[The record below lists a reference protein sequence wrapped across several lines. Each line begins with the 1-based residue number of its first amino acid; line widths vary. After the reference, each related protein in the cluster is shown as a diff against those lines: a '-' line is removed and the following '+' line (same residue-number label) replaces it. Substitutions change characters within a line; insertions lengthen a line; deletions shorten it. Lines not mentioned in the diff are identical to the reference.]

1 LVFIAMPYREGNTD
15 APLEQLS
22 WLLVKVDGPSGLESV
37 TGSICEGLPMTSSVP
52 AVSTGI
58 NRNDKFTSIALL
70 REMLR
75 IRELE
80 QRSLDL
86 STTTPPEVIGSAHFC
101 AGQEAVPVGAL
112 AGLGDAD
119 QIVATYRGHGW
130 ALASGLSLTEV
141 FGEICQRSVGV
152 NGGRGGSAYMMAPE
166 RRFIGE
172 NSIVGAGVPVAC
184 GVAMANV
191 AAKNGKVVAVSIG
204 DGAFNQGATHEG
216 LAFAAA
222 RSLPVLIICEN
233 NGWSELTPTALTFKV
248 ERIAQRASGYGIPG
262 VTIDGADPIIV
273 RDTILQAASRAR
285 EGRGPVLIE
294 CRVPRLW
301 GHYNRDIEHY
311 RPKED
316 RDQARARDPIA
327 TFSNKM
333 IAAGT
338 LTKEEFQEL
347 EASVKSEL
355 DEVQKI
361 VLSSQHP
368 TGATARKHVWSEASC
383 EAASSDAPGAGQT
396 KTISYIQAVNE
407 ALSRELATRPE
418 VLVYGED
425 VGQAGGIFGA
435 SRGLQKSFGV
445 DRVFDTPISE
455 SAILGSAV
463 GAALMGMKPIV
474 EIMWGDFMLVAL
486 DQIIN
491 QAANVRYVTGGRSGA
506 PIVVRTQ
513 QGATPGSCAQHSQCL
528 EALLAHI
535 PGLRIGIPAT
545 PQDAYSLLRTATASP
560 DPCILY
566 EARGLYQTT
575 GAVSFTDVI
584 EPIGKSRLH
593 KPGRDA
599 VIVTWGTMLL
609 VALQAA
615 KELADEGADVGVL
628 DLRWLCPLDDEGLR
642 AAVKDAS
649 GKVIVLHEANRTGGF
664 GAEVV
669 ARLHDFFGD
678 DLALNIA
685 RVATPDM
692 RIPASPILQLALIPT
707 VAKVI
712 DETRRLL
719 KI

>member
-1 LVFIAMPYREGNTD
+1 MTA
-15 APLEQLS
+15 
-22 WLLVKVDGPSGLESV
+22 SV
-37 TGSICEGLPMTSSVP
+37 SS
-52 AVSTGI
+52 AATNI
-58 NRNDKFTSIALL
+58 DKNDHAASVALL

-86 STTTPPEVIGSAHFC
+86 SQTTPPQVIGSAHFC
-101 AGQEAVPVGAL
+101 AGQEAVPVGAV
-112 AGLGDAD
+112 AGLNDDD
-119 QIVATYRGHGW
+119 QLVATYRGHGW

-141 FGEICQRSVGV
+141 FGEICQRSIGV
-152 NGGRGGSAYMMAPE
+152 NGGRGGSAYMMAPD

-172 NSIVGAGVPVAC
+172 NSIVGAGVPIAC

-191 AAKNGKVVAVSIG
+191 AAKNGRVVAVSIG

-233 NGWSELTPTALTFKV
+233 NGWSELTPTSLTFKV
-248 ERIAQRASGYGIPG
+248 ERIAQRASGYGMPG
-262 VTIDGADPIIV
+262 VTIDGSDPAIV
-273 RDTILQAASRAR
+273 RDTVKEAAKRAR
-285 EGRGPVLIE
+285 EGKGPVLIE

-316 RDQARARDPIA
+316 RDQARGRDPIT
-327 TFSNKM
+327 TFSRKL
-333 IAAGT
+333 ISAGV
-338 LTKEEFQEL
+338 LTAEKFSEL
-347 EASVKSEL
+347 EASVKAEL
-355 DEVQKI
+355 DEAQKKI
-361 VLSSQHP
+361 LALP
-368 TGATARKHVWSEASC
+368 PPDIAAAGRHVWSEEPAQGSP
-383 EAASSDAPGAGQT
+383 AGAKDSKSET
-396 KTISYIQAVNE
+396 KTISFIQAVNE

-425 VGQAGGIFGA
+425 VGGAGGIFGA
-435 SRGLQKSFGV
+435 SRGLQKTYGA

-491 QAANVRYVTGGRSGA
+491 QAANVRYITGGQSGA

-535 PGLRIGIPAT
+535 PGLRVAVSST
-545 PQDAYSLLRTATASP
+545 PQDAYNILRTAVASA
-560 DPCILY
+560 DPCIVF
-566 EARGLYQTT
+566 EARGLYQTQGPVT
-575 GAVSFTDVI
+575 LSDEI

-599 VIVTWGTMLL
+599 VIVTWGTMLP
-609 VALQAA
+609 VALEAA
-615 KELADEGADVGVL
+615 KQLDQAGVDAGVL
-628 DLRWLCPLDDEGLR
+628 DLRWLCPLDTDGLR
-642 AAVKDAS
+642 DAVKAAQ
-649 GKVIVLHEANRTGGF
+649 GRVIVLHEANRTGGF
-664 GAEVV
+664 GAEIV
-669 ARLHDFFGD
+669 ARMHELLGKE
-678 DLALNIA
+678 LTLKIA

-692 RIPASPILQLALIPT
+692 RIPAAPVLMQALLPSA
-707 VAKVI
+707 AKVVE
-712 DETRRLL
+712 ETRRLVAN
-719 KI
+719 

>member
-1 LVFIAMPYREGNTD
+1 MTASVSGVATG
-15 APLEQLS
+15 
-22 WLLVKVDGPSGLESV
+22 VDKNDQATSV
-37 TGSICEGLPMTSSVP
+37 
-52 AVSTGI
+52 
-58 NRNDKFTSIALL
+58 ALL

-86 STTTPPEVIGSAHFC
+86 SATTPPEVIGSAHFC
-101 AGQEAVPVGAL
+101 AGQEGVPVGTI
-112 AGLGDAD
+112 AGLAETD

-141 FGEICQRSVGV
+141 FGEICQRSIGV
-152 NGGRGGSAYMMAPE
+152 NGGRGGSAYMMAPD

-172 NSIVGAGVPVAC
+172 NSIVGAGVPIAC
-184 GVAMANV
+184 GVAMSNV
-191 AAKNGKVVAVSIG
+191 ASQNGKVVSVSIG
-204 DGAFNQGATHEG
+204 DGAFNQGSTHEG

-233 NGWSELTPTALTFKV
+233 NGWSELTPTSLTFKV

-262 VTIDGADPIIV
+262 VTIDGSDPLVV
-273 RDTILQAASRAR
+273 RDTIKEAAKRAR

-311 RPKED
+311 RSKED
-316 RDQARARDPIA
+316 RDQARARDPIS
-327 TFSNKM
+327 TFSNKL
-333 IAAGT
+333 IAARL
-338 LTKEEFQEL
+338 LTPDAFREL
-347 EASVKSEL
+347 KAGVKAEM
-355 DEVQKI
+355 DEVQKA
-361 VLSSQHP
+361 VLSSP
-368 TGATARKHVWSEASC
+368 PPNPATACLHVWSEAPLQPT
-383 EAASSDAPGAGQT
+383 ASSVASKTEQT
-396 KTISYIQAVNE
+396 TTVSYIQAVNE
-407 ALSRELATRPE
+407 ALSRELATRPD

-435 SRGLQKSFGV
+435 SRGLQKSFGA

-535 PGLRIGIPAT
+535 PGLRIAVPGT
-545 PQDAYSLLRTATASP
+545 PQDAYSILRTAVASP
-560 DPCILY
+560 DPCVIF

-575 GAVSFTDVI
+575 GPVDFTDVI
-584 EPIGKSRLH
+584 EPLGKSRLH

-609 VALQAA
+609 VALDAA
-615 KELADEGADVGVL
+615 GQLAEEGVDVGVL
-628 DLRWLCPLDDEGLR
+628 DLRWLCPLDNDGLR
-642 AAVKDAS
+642 AAVKSAS

-669 ARLHDFFGD
+669 ARLHEFFGND
-678 DLALNIA
+678 IALNIA

-692 RIPASPILQLALIPT
+692 RIPASPILQRTLLPT
-707 VAKVI
+707 AAKVL

-719 KI
+719 AGK

>member
-1 LVFIAMPYREGNTD
+1 MTASISGITT
-15 APLEQLS
+15 S
-22 WLLVKVDGPSGLESV
+22 VDKNDQATSV
-37 TGSICEGLPMTSSVP
+37 
-52 AVSTGI
+52 
-58 NRNDKFTSIALL
+58 ALL

-101 AGQEAVPVGAL
+101 AGQEAVPVGAI
-112 AGLGDAD
+112 AGLAKND

-130 ALASGLSLTEV
+130 ALASGLALTEV
-141 FGEICQRSVGV
+141 FGEICQRSIGV
-152 NGGRGGSAYMMAPE
+152 NGGRGGSAYMMAPD

-172 NSIVGAGVPVAC
+172 NSIVGAGVPIAC

-191 AAKNGKVVAVSIG
+191 ASQNGKVVIVSIG
-204 DGAFNQGATHEG
+204 DGAFNQGSTHEG

-222 RSLPVLIICEN
+222 RSLPVLLICEN
-233 NGWSELTPTALTFKV
+233 NGWSELTPTSLTFKV

-262 VTIDGADPIIV
+262 VTIDGADPLVV
-273 RDTILQAASRAR
+273 RETVKEAAKRAR

-316 RDQARARDPIA
+316 RDQARARDPIT
-327 TFSNKM
+327 TFSSKL
-333 IAAGT
+333 IAAGL
-338 LTKEEFQEL
+338 LTEATFRDLQ
-347 EASVKSEL
+347 ASVKTEM
-355 DEVQKI
+355 DEVQKT
-361 VLSSQHP
+361 VLSSP
-368 TGATARKHVWSEASC
+368 PPDAATATRHVWSEAT
-383 EAASSDAPGAGQT
+383 APAVAPSSQNGRT

-425 VGQAGGIFGA
+425 VGGAGGIFGA
-435 SRGLQKSFGV
+435 SRGLQKNYGA

-463 GAALMGMKPIV
+463 GAALMGMRPIV

-491 QAANVRYVTGGRSGA
+491 QAANVRYITGGKSGA

-528 EALLAHI
+528 EAFLAHI
-535 PGLRIGIPAT
+535 PGLRIAIPAT
-545 PQDAYSLLRTATASP
+545 PQDAYSLLRAATASL
-560 DPCILY
+560 DPCVIY

-575 GAVSFTDVI
+575 GPVDFSDSI
-584 EPIGKSRLH
+584 EPVGKSRLH
-593 KPGRDA
+593 KTGHDA

-609 VALQAA
+609 VALEAA
-615 KELADEGADVGVL
+615 KQLAEEGLDVGVL
-628 DLRWLCPLDDEGLR
+628 DLRWLCPLDREGLH
-642 AAVKDAS
+642 AAVRSAS
-649 GKVIVLHEANRTGGF
+649 GKVVVLHEANRTGGF
-664 GAEVV
+664 GAEIV
-669 ARLHDFFGD
+669 AQLHESLGSEM
-678 DLALNIA
+678 ALKIA

-692 RIPASPILQLALIPT
+692 RIPSSPILQRALLPSA
-707 VAKVI
+707 VKVVE
-712 DETRRLL
+712 ETRRLI
-719 KI
+719 K

>member
-1 LVFIAMPYREGNTD
+1 MTASV
-15 APLEQLS
+15 
-22 WLLVKVDGPSGLESV
+22 SGVATHVAKDDHATSV
-37 TGSICEGLPMTSSVP
+37 
-52 AVSTGI
+52 
-58 NRNDKFTSIALL
+58 ALL

-80 QRSLDL
+80 QRSLEL
-86 STTTPPEVIGSAHFC
+86 STTTPPEVVGSAHFC
-101 AGQEAVPVGAL
+101 AGQEAVPVGAV
-112 AGLGDAD
+112 AGLAKDD
-119 QIVATYRGHGW
+119 QLVATYRGHGW

-141 FGEICQRSVGV
+141 FGEICQRSIGV
-152 NGGRGGSAYMMAPE
+152 NGGRGGSAYMMAPD

-172 NSIVGAGVPVAC
+172 NSIVGAGVPIAC

-191 AAKNGKVVAVSIG
+191 SAQNGKVVTVSIG
-204 DGAFNQGATHEG
+204 DGAFNQGSTHEG

-233 NGWSELTPTALTFKV
+233 NGWSELTPTSLTFKV
-248 ERIAQRASGYGIPG
+248 DRIAQRASGYGMPG
-262 VTIDGADPIIV
+262 VTIDGADPLIV
-273 RDTILQAASRAR
+273 RDTVKEAAKRAR
-285 EGRGPVLIE
+285 EGKGPVLIE

-316 RDQARARDPIA
+316 RDQARARDPIV
-327 TFSNKM
+327 TFSHKLL
-333 IAAGT
+333 AAGV
-338 LTKEEFQEL
+338 LTEETFRKL
-347 EASVKSEL
+347 EADVKSEV
-355 DEVQKI
+355 DEVQKV
-361 VLSSQHP
+361 VLNAPRPNPS
-368 TGATARKHVWSEASC
+368 TASTHVWSEAPLQPTSS
-383 EAASSDAPGAGQT
+383 AAANSQDT
-396 KTISYIQAVNE
+396 KTVSYIQAVNE
-407 ALSRELATRPE
+407 ALSRELAVRPD

-425 VGQAGGIFGA
+425 VGNAGGIFGA
-435 SRGLQKSFGV
+435 SRGLQKIYGA

-491 QAANVRYVTGGRSGA
+491 QAANVRYITGGRSGA

-535 PGLRIGIPAT
+535 PGLRIAVPAT
-545 PQDAYSLLRTATASP
+545 PQDAYSILRAATASP
-560 DPCILY
+560 DPCVLF
-566 EARGLYQTT
+566 EARGLYQST
-575 GAVSFTDVI
+575 GPVTFTDVI

-599 VIVTWGTMLL
+599 VIVTWGTMLP
-609 VALQAA
+609 VALDAA
-615 KELADEGADVGVL
+615 TQMASEGVDVGVL
-628 DLRWLCPLDDEGLR
+628 DLRWLCPLDNDGLR
-642 AAVKDAS
+642 AAVKSAS

-664 GAEVV
+664 GAEIV
-669 ARLHDFFGD
+669 ARLYEFFAN
-678 DLALNIA
+678 DLALRVA

-692 RIPASPILQLALIPT
+692 RIPASPVLLRALVPT
-707 VAKVI
+707 AAKVME
-712 DETRRLL
+712 ETRRLL
-719 KI
+719 SGK